1 LYKSLGW
8 NVVLLL
14 FYLPG
19 AAAGAFVS
27 DYLGPKYTLALG
39 VFFQSIFGFIMSGLY
54 ERLTEQVGA
63 FVVMC
68 TSPPH
73 IHRLIQDGLF
83 LTFGEF
89 GPGDNIGLMAAKLS
103 ATCIRG
109 QFYGIA
115 AAIGK
120 VGAFA
125 GAYAF
130 EDVLSLPTNLTNVR
144 LLTHSVVRRR
154 QGEIQVLFSWDR
166 VSLL

>member
-1 LYKSLGW
+1 
-8 NVVLLL
+8 L

-19 AAAGAFVS
+19 SGAGAFVT

-39 VFFQSIFGFIMSGLY
+39 VFLQAIFGFIMSGLY
-54 ERLTEQVGA
+54 ERLTQQIGA

-68 TSPPH
+68 TFKHQAS
-73 IHRLIQDGLF
+73 LTVDGLF

-89 GPGDNIGLMAAKLS
+89 GPGDNIGLMAAKMS

-115 AAIGK
+115 AAVGK
-120 VGAFA
+120 IGAFA

-130 EDVLSLPTNLTNVR
+130 EDVSNTLRWSLT
-144 LLTHSVVRRR
+144 
-154 QGEIQVLFSWDR
+154 
-166 VSLL
+166 